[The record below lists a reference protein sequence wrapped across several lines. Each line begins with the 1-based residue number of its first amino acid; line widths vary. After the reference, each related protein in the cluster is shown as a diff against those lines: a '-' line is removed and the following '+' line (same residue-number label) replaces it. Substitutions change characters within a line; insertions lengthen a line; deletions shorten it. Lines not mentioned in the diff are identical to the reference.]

1 MAAAA
6 ARNKAGTDTAGRQKR
21 SSEAE
26 AAAAQVRAD
35 KRKGKKTA
43 INSTSCAQQ
52 AAKQLNPKRVK
63 LGKID
68 LAKPP
73 RKEVLAQE
81 CELRGLAVKRDA
93 KGQPNE
99 LVKFLVKRLRDQ
111 NAGAGVIDQLTPFEN
126 LKTHSVEWK
135 SGPSP
140 AWTRASLAPSDTPV
154 TFAEADS
161 ANSASPLACLPPAPA
176 AGVSASSS
184 TSAVCNAADAI

>member
-6 ARNKAGTDTAGRQKR
+6 ARKKAGTDTAGRQKR

-81 CELRGLAVKRDA
+81 CELRGLAVTRDA
-93 KGQPNE
+93 KGQPTE
-99 LVKFLVKRLRDQ
+99 LVTFLVKRLRDHH
-111 NAGAGVIDQLTPFEN
+111 AGADLIDQLTPFES

>member
-6 ARNKAGTDTAGRQKR
+6 ARKKAGTDTAGRQKR

-43 INSTSCAQQ
+43 INSTSCAQ

-99 LVKFLVKRLRDQ
+99 LVTFLVKRLRDHH
-111 NAGAGVIDQLTPFEN
+111 AGADLIDQLTPFES